1 MTDNDSEEQP
11 QEEPAA
17 HQAEPAEE
25 EPRRAWWAIPVA
37 LVGALAVKYLARRG
51 ERIAPP
57 PPEEPEQIKDAD
69 FEVIE

>member
-1 MTDNDSEEQP
+1 MTDNDSETQP
-11 QEEPAA
+11 EETPAA

-37 LVGALAVKYLARRG
+37 LVGAFAVKYLARRG
-51 ERIAPP
+51 ERAAPP
-57 PPEEPEQIKDAD
+57 APEEKERIKDAD